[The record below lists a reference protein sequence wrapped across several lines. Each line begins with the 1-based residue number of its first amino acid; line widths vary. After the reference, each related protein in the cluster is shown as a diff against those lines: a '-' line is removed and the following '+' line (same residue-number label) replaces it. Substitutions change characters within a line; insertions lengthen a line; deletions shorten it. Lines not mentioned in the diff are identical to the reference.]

1 MVQPLYCL
9 SPGYSVG
16 CRREFLPKSL
26 SPESQRFHGREDV
39 LCLPWRSLL
48 CTLLSQNSLN
58 STGYQLTG
66 FSSLQT
72 GVERGCW
79 VLPGLLDETK
89 ACLKQW
95 LWFFFFFTFCCLV
108 FLRASVRMLW
118 FLPVLLACPR
128 PGTGTRRG
136 RGDIPWILGHYGQN
150 CLWRPE
156 DKGLTGSQNTGV
168 RQGGSRENA
177 KTKTGT

>member
-95 LWFFFFFTFCCLV
+95 LWFFFFPLPFAALCSWELLWECCDFCPFCLP
-108 FLRASVRMLW
+108 A
-118 FLPVLLACPR
+118 PVLGLEQGEAEEIFHGSWVTMGRTAC
-128 PGTGTRRG
+128 GGQKTR
-136 RGDIPWILGHYGQN
+136 
-150 CLWRPE
+150 
-156 DKGLTGSQNTGV
+156 
-168 RQGGSRENA
+168 A
-177 KTKTGT
+177 